1 MEERLGAK
9 GSSRL
14 TLPTL
19 HTVPV
24 CIVGASQ
31 NAQTGAADCASSK
44 RPGNLKD
51 ALLQVTAWRAPPPLS
66 PRTLGTVLEGPCGHH
81 IRRGT
86 LTLRQPKWWSARP
99 ASWRPLSTNPDTAN
113 RAEDDRQSVASGAL
127 APPSV
132 NRDPLGARSG
142 SAHAPSKSRTPTA
155 RSPLRAARHR
165 RRCDK

>member
-66 PRTLGTVLEGPCGHH
+66 PRTLGTVLEGPCGNH

-86 LTLRQPKWWSARP
+86 LTLRQPKWWS
-99 ASWRPLSTNPDTAN
+99 
-113 RAEDDRQSVASGAL
+113 EDDRQSVASGAL
-127 APPSV
+127 APVS
-132 NRDPLGARSG
+132 RDPLGARCG
-142 SAHAPSKSRTPTA
+142 SAHAPSKSRAPTA
-155 RSPLRAARHR
+155 RSP
-165 RRCDK
+165 